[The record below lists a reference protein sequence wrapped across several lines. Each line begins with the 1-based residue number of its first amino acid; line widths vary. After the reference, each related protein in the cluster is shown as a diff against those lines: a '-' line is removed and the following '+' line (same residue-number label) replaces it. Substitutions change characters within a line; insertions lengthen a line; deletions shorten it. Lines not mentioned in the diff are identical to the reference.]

1 MKASAA
7 IFAVTA
13 CASAQTLRGPSIS
26 AGPLSVPSAA
36 SPVFTQSPNM
46 TSTSASTRVTS
57 RTLRPL
63 EWAPFTPEPEDAFA
77 SETSTGGVHPEEHPA
92 ADPAADPA
100 ATLRIQ
106 EHQDVLRNM
115 TKATRTTQG
124 EQPFKTPNPAGT
136 LRGEEIA
143 DILRKSTDQKQET
156 KTEPLVMATIL
167 SALWTEVQKSGME
180 QVMSKMSLAH
190 SREVNRKITKEGK
203 MTTSAV
209 ATPTWDDVE
218 SRPTVERLEEA
229 SRPC

>member
-7 IFAVTA
+7 MFAVTA
-13 CASAQTLRGPSIS
+13 SASALTLRGPSIS
-26 AGPLSVPSAA
+26 ASPLSVPSAA

-46 TSTSASTRVTS
+46 TSTSASTRVSSSTP
-57 RTLRPL
+57 RPL
-63 EWAPFTPEPEDAFA
+63 EWAPFTPEPEDASA
-77 SETSTGGVHPEEHPA
+77 SETSTSGVHPQEH
-92 ADPAADPA
+92 PAADPA

-115 TKATRTTQG
+115 TKTTR
-124 EQPFKTPNPAGT
+124 TPNPAGT
-136 LRGEEIA
+136 LRGDEIA

-209 ATPTWDDVE
+209 ATPTWDNVE

>member
-57 RTLRPL
+57 RTQRPL
-63 EWAPFTPEPEDAFA
+63 EWAPFVPEDASA

-92 ADPAADPA
+92 ADPAA
-100 ATLRIQ
+100 TLRIQ
-106 EHQDVLRNM
+106 EHQDVLRTM

-136 LRGEEIA
+136 LRGEEIV
-143 DILRKSTDQKQET
+143 DILRSSTDRKQET

-167 SALWTEVQKSGME
+167 SALWTEVQKSGIE

-209 ATPTWDDVE
+209 ATPTWEDVE